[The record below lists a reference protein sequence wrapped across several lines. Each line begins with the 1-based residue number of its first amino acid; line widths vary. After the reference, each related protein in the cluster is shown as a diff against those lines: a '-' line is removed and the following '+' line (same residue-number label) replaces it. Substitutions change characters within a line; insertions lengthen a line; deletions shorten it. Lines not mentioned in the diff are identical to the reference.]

1 METESRVSMAYSFYS
16 ANTCVSVATVVHTQ
30 SKNLYTNSLGVF
42 HTKYEY
48 LRRIFLNFPLFLEVE
63 RNNLTILN
71 NFNNVKFEHYLILN
85 SYFLGIESKF

>member
-48 LRRIFLNFPLFLEVE
+48 LRRIF
-63 RNNLTILN
+63 
-71 NFNNVKFEHYLILN
+71 
-85 SYFLGIESKF
+85 